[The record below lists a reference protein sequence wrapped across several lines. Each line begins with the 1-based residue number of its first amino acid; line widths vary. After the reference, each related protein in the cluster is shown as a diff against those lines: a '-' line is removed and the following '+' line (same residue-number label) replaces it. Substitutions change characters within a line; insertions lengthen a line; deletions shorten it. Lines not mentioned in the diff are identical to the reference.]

1 MRDIGFKEKI
11 SNDCV
16 DVLVSIS
23 NNVMIDNLINDLINY
38 NGVTNFF
45 CKNIHGNKY
54 YEFFNDKKDKACLY
68 IRPNDVFVK
77 NNFDGNN
84 HEICYHLN
92 NDGSVVIDIGIYS
105 KVDYPNYSENR
116 TVCRT
121 INYDSCGNLVSDKKT
136 VTSYLS
142 SNDIDMDKQ
151 LKESLYENYKVTTSV
166 YLVDN
171 KLFREKVTNYFGQPD
186 FEKHEYSVS
195 DYEVGMLGSG
205 DSSKYDNPK
214 FSSISEEKF
223 IEMTNSNDFQK
234 VKLFA

>member
-1 MRDIGFKEKI
+1 
-11 SNDCV
+11 
-16 DVLVSIS
+16 
-23 NNVMIDNLINDLINY
+23 
-38 NGVTNFF
+38 
-45 CKNIHGNKY
+45 
-54 YEFFNDKKDKACLY
+54 
-68 IRPNDVFVK
+68 
-77 NNFDGNN
+77 
-84 HEICYHLN
+84 
-92 NDGSVVIDIGIYS
+92 
-105 KVDYPNYSENR
+105 
-116 TVCRT
+116 
-121 INYDSCGNLVSDKKT
+121 
-136 VTSYLS
+136 
-142 SNDIDMDKQ
+142 MDKH

-166 YLVDN
+166 YLVDD